1 MAARTLPAGSRST
14 TGSWQK
20 EGLTTSANSKGPSND
35 LAVARMQR
43 EFGYLGL
50 QPKNRGSELKWV
62 RDRSTSIVQGT
73 APEVDPAGFV
83 HFRRKHV
90 KEPALIVANYG
101 TPPGAVARWL
111 LVQTIIPVVRHRFR
125 GKKVQLAA

>member
-1 MAARTLPAGSRST
+1 MKII
-14 TGSWQK
+14 TGSSKVVQGTG
-20 EGLTTSANSKGPSND
+20 ETQSATVSY
-35 LAVARMQR
+35 
-43 EFGYLGL
+43 EFGV
-50 QPKNRGSELKWV
+50 KGSEQKRV
-62 RDRSTSIVQGT
+62 RDRSIVQGT

-83 HFRRKHV
+83 HFRRKHM